1 MALDLLLLSVA
12 MPTLLLSAPMEPA
25 ALVPD
30 KTNAANIQRTMPQM
44 GRTHHGAKQAFRLSH
59 FPSYVQQHHL
69 TTGPTSQMD
78 KPTTPQM
85 GSTHHGAKQAFRQPL
100 FSTSLQQN
108 YLTKGQRHKW
118 TAPPT
123 PQMGRTHHGAR
134 QAFRLSHFPSSVQQ
148 HHLTTGHVTN
158 GQSHNATNGQHSP
171 WCKTGISP
179 FSLSKLFFTGFPD
192 TMRTRQMGNSSRHQ
206 CAALTSEPK
215 RFIIHSF
222 RSHCIITA

>member
-12 MPTLLLSAPMEPA
+12 MPTLLLSAPLEPV

-30 KTNAANIQRTMPQM
+30 KTNAANIQHTMPQM
-44 GRTHHGAKQAFRLSH
+44 GCTHHGAK
-59 FPSYVQQHHL
+59 
-69 TTGPTSQMD
+69 
-78 KPTTPQM
+78 
-85 GSTHHGAKQAFRQPL
+85 
-100 FSTSLQQN
+100 
-108 YLTKGQRHKW
+108 
-118 TAPPT
+118 
-123 PQMGRTHHGAR
+123 

-158 GQSHNATNGQHSP
+158 GQSLNATNGQHSP

-179 FSLSKLFFTGFPD
+179 FSLSKLFPTGFPD
-192 TMRTRQMGNSSRHQ
+192 TMWTRQMGNSSRHR

-215 RFIIHSF
+215 RFIIRSF